1 MTDPM
6 IYDAAVW
13 HYEGDFPA
21 DLPRAAGATHMGM
34 FLAWMLLN
42 GEGADRHAADLP
54 PLLERRITPGAWF
67 LAHCDE
73 QLTDADLST
82 EGNRFAQAYYL
93 FDEDRLDEGEPS
105 FLPDYAKSF
114 PDAEFAY
121 SVPDDWATYDR
132 LAPILAH
139 RFALWRGLTT
149 GADNGL

>member
-1 MTDPM
+1 MTNTM

-42 GEGADRHAADLP
+42 GHGADRHSAALD
-54 PLLERRITPGAWF
+54 PLAARAITPGAWF
-67 LAHCDE
+67 LGHCDE
-73 QLTDADLST
+73 QLTDADLSA
-82 EGNRFAQAYYL
+82 EGNRFARAYYL

-105 FLPDYAKSF
+105 YLPDYARIF
-114 PDAEFAY
+114 PDADFAY

-132 LAPILAH
+132 IAPILAH
-139 RFALWRGLTT
+139 RFALWRGMTT